1 MAEER
6 LQKIIAAAGLSS
18 RRGAEELI
26 SAGRV
31 RVDGRVV
38 TELGF
43 KADARLAKIEVD
55 GQRLVAER
63 PVYLVLHKPR
73 GVVSTMHDPE
83 GRPTV
88 AELVRRAPGRVVPVG
103 RLDYHT
109 SGVLLMSNDGEFANA
124 LLHPKKS
131 TQKIYV
137 AKVQGEVSDV
147 DLERWRQPIEIE
159 GKRTRPAKVRRL
171 RWEQGK
177 TWLEIELM
185 EGRNRQ
191 IHRMGEAAGFPV
203 MRLARLSF
211 AGITAESLRPG
222 EWRALTS
229 RELVD
234 LKRVYGV
241 PRRVSAQALPEDSRG
256 GVLMAGRRG
265 QGPARRAST
274 SGGSPLPRG
283 SEASRDTWV
292 EAAAG
297 KSSRARAAERAG
309 TARAG
314 VGVRAPKR
322 GAAGSRAGVPS
333 GAPKRGA
340 AGSRPGSSSAARQA
354 PARPP
359 RRGK

>member
-6 LQKIIAAAGLSS
+6 LQKIVAAAGLAS

-43 KADARLAKIEVD
+43 KADPRRSKIEVD

-109 SGVLLMSNDGEFANA
+109 SGVLLMTNDGEFANA

-177 TWLEIELM
+177 TWLEIELL

-191 IHRMGEAAGFPV
+191 IHRLGEAAGFPV

-211 AGITAESLRPG
+211 AGITAEGLRPG
-222 EWRALTS
+222 EWRALTA
-229 RELVD
+229 RELVE

-241 PRRVSAQALPEDSRG
+241 PRRVSAQALPEESRG
-256 GVLMAGRRG
+256 GALVSGRRG
-265 QGPARRAST
+265 QGGPGRRASASP
-274 SGGSPLPRG
+274 SGGRLPRG
-283 SEASRDTWV
+283 SESSRDTWV

-297 KSSRARAAERAG
+297 KSSRARAAERTG

-314 VGVRAPKR
+314 AGAPKRTGGAAGRPSGVPKR
-322 GAAGSRAGVPS
+322 GAAGSRAGS
-333 GAPKRGA
+333 GAAP
-340 AGSRPGSSSAARQA
+340 RQA
-354 PARPP
+354 PARPS